1 VLSGLFVTGT
11 DTGVGKTVVSAALMH
26 CLRRSGPVRYWKP
39 VQTGIEQD
47 DDTATVRRLA
57 ACGVEEVFDEG
68 VRLPRPLSPHASAR
82 LAGVTIAI
90 DEIVSRVAGQISN
103 AAPDG
108 AAPLTPAWIVE
119 GAGGVLVPLN
129 DHELMIDLMVR
140 LALPVVVAA
149 RSGLGTINHT
159 LLTLEALAARRLAVA
174 GVVMIGPPDPSNR
187 AAIETYGHVPVI
199 GELPPLDPLTAGTL
213 RARAE
218 TFRLDRA

>member
-1 VLSGLFVTGT
+1 
-11 DTGVGKTVVSAALMH
+11 MH
-26 CLRRSGPVRYWKP
+26 RLRRSAPVCYWKP
-39 VQTGIEQD
+39 VQTGIEED

-57 ACGVEEVFDEG
+57 ACDAAEVFDEG

-90 DEIVSRVAGQISN
+90 DDIIQRVAGRTS
-103 AAPDG
+103 P
-108 AAPLTPAWIVE
+108 PKWIVE

-129 DHELMIDLMVR
+129 DGELMIDLMVR

-159 LLTLEALAARRLAVA
+159 LLTLEALAARQLVVA
-174 GVVMIGPPDPSNR
+174 GVVMSGPLDPSNR

-213 RARAE
+213 GACAE
-218 TFRLDRA
+218 AFRLDRA

>member
-1 VLSGLFVTGT
+1 VLSCLFVTGT

-26 CLRRSGPVRYWKP
+26 HLRRSGPVRYWKP

-57 ACGVEEVFDEG
+57 ACGAVEVFDAG

-90 DEIVSRVAGQISN
+90 DDIVQRVAGQTS
-103 AAPDG
+103 P
-108 AAPLTPAWIVE
+108 PTWIVE

-129 DHELMIDLMVR
+129 ERELMIDLMVR

-159 LLTLEALAARRLAVA
+159 LMTLEALAARRLTVA
-174 GVVMIGPPDPSNR
+174 GVVMSGPLDPSNR

-199 GELPPLDPLTAGTL
+199 GELPPLDPLTAGSLNTC
-213 RARAE
+213 AE
-218 TFRLDRA
+218 AFRLDRA

>member
-11 DTGVGKTVVSAALMH
+11 DTGVGKTIVSAALMH
-26 CLRRSGPVRYWKP
+26 RLRPSGPMRYWKP
-39 VQTGIEQD
+39 VQTGIEED
-47 DDTATVRRLA
+47 DDTATVRRLG
-57 ACGVEEVFDEG
+57 ACGDTEVFDDG

-90 DEIVSRVAGQISN
+90 DDIVHRVAGQAS
-103 AAPDG
+103 P
-108 AAPLTPAWIVE
+108 PTWIVE

-129 DHELMIDLMVR
+129 DRELMIDLMVR
-140 LALPVVVAA
+140 LALPVVVVS

-174 GVVMIGPPDPSNR
+174 GVVMNGPLDPSNR

-199 GELPPLDPLTAGTL
+199 GELPPLDPLSADTL
-213 RARAE
+213 SARAQ